1 MAQKVRIILEDDL
14 DGGPADETVRF
25 GLDGGQYEIDLSNA
39 NAARLRD
46 AIRPFASKARRVQG
60 TSGSGRAGR
69 GSRGAATA
77 VKRNPETA
85 AIRKWAKENGH
96 EVSDRGRI
104 HQEIQDAYYAALKKE
119 QA

>member
-46 AIRPFASKARRVQG
+46 AIRPFAYYEI
-60 TSGSGRAGR
+60 GRASCR
-69 GSRGAATA
+69 ER
-77 VKRNPETA
+77 V
-85 AIRKWAKENGH
+85 
-96 EVSDRGRI
+96 
-104 HQEIQDAYYAALKKE
+104 
-119 QA
+119 